1 MSLWPGFVV
10 GIFTVPIAIFVF
22 LIWFAVQG
30 FVVPWLVF
38 VPVFGGILTLCA
50 SLLVA
55 VFALTIIWVQAARYA
70 VALCRLQMLSRQP
83 SFWSATKASALVLVI
98 LQILFWIAGFGLD
111 YTENSVRGATV
122 LVGNVNVDENQ
133 IPWSAIWERFRTFL
147 RSAAVAIMA
156 LATVPL
162 VATVKETSD
171 PHHDWLLF
179 LVRICAG
186 SVFVFVLSAVF
197 GLVADIAPPIPV
209 VVVEAFP
216 ISILV
221 IVLGLVFY
229 FAMGFNLAFEANL
242 LK

>member
-1 MSLWPGFVV
+1 MLKIVSKSFFMSLWPGFVV
-10 GIFTVPIAIFVF
+10 GIFTVPIAALVF
-22 LIWFAVQG
+22 IIWFAVQG

-38 VPVFGGILTLCA
+38 VPGFGGILTLCA

-162 VATVKETSD
+162 VATVKEPLIPITIGCCFLCASAPD
-171 PHHDWLLF
+171 RCSFLCSRQCSASSPILHRRSRWSWLRRF
-179 LVRICAG
+179 QSR
-186 SVFVFVLSAVF
+186 SW
-197 GLVADIAPPIPV
+197 
-209 VVVEAFP
+209 
-216 ISILV
+216 
-221 IVLGLVFY
+221 
-229 FAMGFNLAFEANL
+229 
-242 LK
+242 